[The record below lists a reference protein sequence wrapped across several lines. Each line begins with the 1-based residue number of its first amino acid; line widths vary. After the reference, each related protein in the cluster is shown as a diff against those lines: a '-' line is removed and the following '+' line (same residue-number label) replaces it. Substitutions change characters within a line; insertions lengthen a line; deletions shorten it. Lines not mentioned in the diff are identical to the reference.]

1 MDLSPAGNG
10 RLLIALVLFVILA
23 MLAWFTMEAGKPRS
37 LTLILL
43 GFFTIRTLL
52 AKARSR

>member
-10 RLLIALVLFVILA
+10 RLLIALGLFSLLA
-23 MLAWFTMEAGKPRS
+23 LLAWFTMEDGRPRS

-43 GFFTIRTLL
+43 GFFTVRTVL
-52 AKARSR
+52 ARARSR

>member
-10 RLLIALVLFVILA
+10 RLLIALGIFLLLA
-23 MLAWFTMEAGKPRS
+23 LLSWFTMEDGRPRS

-52 AKARSR
+52 ARARSR